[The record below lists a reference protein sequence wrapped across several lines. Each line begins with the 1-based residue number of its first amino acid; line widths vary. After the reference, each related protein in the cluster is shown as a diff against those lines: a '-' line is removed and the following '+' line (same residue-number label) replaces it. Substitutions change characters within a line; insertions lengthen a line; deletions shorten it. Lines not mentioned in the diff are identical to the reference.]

1 MTKRANID
9 FDIQTRLSYLKSL
22 GDDYWSFK
30 ESYKRDYS
38 HNYFRYPAMMV
49 PQMIRRI
56 LDELCDADP
65 TIKHIHDPFV
75 GSGTILTESILRGLD
90 FTGRDINPLSILLCK
105 VKSGPLYEKA
115 LQSKIKKLL
124 KEITLDDKDDIEIKF
139 NNLDKWFRKDIQLD
153 LSRIKRSIRK
163 ENSLWARRFFW
174 VVLAETVRQVS
185 NSRSTTYKLHIRDE
199 IQIATRKIDTT
210 QIFTT
215 LLLSNYSNLSESR
228 KYLKEKNYLNKD
240 IYLHQV
246 NLTLGDAREK
256 LKVSKKYD
264 LVLTSPPYGDNHTT
278 VTYGQYSY
286 LPLQWIDLEDIDKK
300 VSAAHINTI
309 TAIDRMSLGGINY
322 KEDRFEQELLKIS
335 PTYKGYVKGFHNKP
349 KRFINKVTAYF
360 YDLNECLDPIL
371 DNLNENGYLIWTLGN
386 RTVAGMVISLDKILI
401 ELFAHKDVELI
412 DVIYRPISNKRMA
425 SKNKS
430 SKTISKESIL
440 IFRKGITSPYVK
452 TT

>member
-9 FDIQTRLSYLKSL
+9 INFNIQSRLAYLKSL

-30 ESYKRDYS
+30 EAYKRDYS
-38 HNYFRYPAMMV
+38 HSYFRYPAMMV
-49 PQMIRRI
+49 PQMIRKI
-56 LDELCDADP
+56 LDELCSVDP
-65 TIKHIHDPFV
+65 TIKHVHDPFV

-115 LQSKIKKLL
+115 LHSKINRLL
-124 KEITLDDKDDIEIKF
+124 KEISLDSKNNVEIKF
-139 NNLDKWFRKDIQLD
+139 KNIDKWFRKDIQLD
-153 LSRIKRSIRK
+153 LSRIKRSIKK

-199 IQIATRKIDTT
+199 AQIATRKVDAI

-215 LLLSNYSNLSESR
+215 LLLNNYSNLSTFR
-228 KYLKEKNYLNKD
+228 QHLKERNYLNKNS
-240 IYLHQV
+240 YLHQV

-256 LKVSKKYD
+256 LNVSKKYD

-286 LPLQWIDLEDIDKK
+286 LPLQWIDLEDIDKQA
-300 VSAAHINTI
+300 SATHLNTI

-322 KEDRFEQELLKIS
+322 KEDKFKQELLRIS
-335 PTYKGYVKGFHNKP
+335 PTYKGYVNAFHNKP
-349 KRFINKVTAYF
+349 ERFIDKITAYF
-360 YDLNECLDPIL
+360 YDLNECLNPIL

-386 RTVAGMVISLDKILI
+386 RTVAGTVIRLDKVLI
-401 ELFAHKDVELI
+401 ELFANKDIELI
-412 DVIYRPISNKRMA
+412 DIIYRPISNKRMA

-430 SKTISKESIL
+430 SKTILKESIL
-440 IFRKGITSPYVK
+440 IFRKGS
-452 TT
+452 